1 MKQQAVQVFWAAGIL
16 RALCHKTQQNAVCS
30 GRKRRPRTTDKI
42 EIQIWRTLKHPWS
55 SKIILKNKIWYQ
67 LCVQYD
73 SGGIGKR
80 QASCSPNVMVQPHN
94 KGKWDSVKKRL
105 SAEKCPFCWYKR
117 MKYILEAW
125 DILSEEIINW
135 KSLSVCTPH
144 HSNDTVFAE
153 NYDSIFMTESV
164 EMNKA
169 SITILSS
176 YLLIKYTFCI
186 AILNFALLQAVVE
199 GI

>member
-1 MKQQAVQVFWAAGIL
+1 
-16 RALCHKTQQNAVCS
+16 
-30 GRKRRPRTTDKI
+30 
-42 EIQIWRTLKHPWS
+42 
-55 SKIILKNKIWYQ
+55 
-67 LCVQYD
+67 
-73 SGGIGKR
+73 
-80 QASCSPNVMVQPHN
+80 
-94 KGKWDSVKKRL
+94 
-105 SAEKCPFCWYKR
+105 